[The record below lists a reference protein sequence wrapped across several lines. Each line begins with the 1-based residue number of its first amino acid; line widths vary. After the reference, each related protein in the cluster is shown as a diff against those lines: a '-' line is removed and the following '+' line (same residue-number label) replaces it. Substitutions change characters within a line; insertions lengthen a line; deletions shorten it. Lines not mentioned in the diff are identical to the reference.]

1 MDSILYYTMLF
12 DTYGELLTE
21 KQKNYFQEYYFLNLS
36 LAEIAE
42 KYKVSRNAI
51 HNLLKDTKNILEHY
65 ETVLHLVEKQ
75 DKLRKIE
82 EMIPDEKIKK
92 QLEEIIEK

>member
-65 ETVLHLVEKQ
+65 DTVTHIVEKHA
-75 DKLRKIE
+75 KLRKIE

>member
-65 ETVLHLVEKQ
+65 ETVLPLVEKQ
-75 DKLRKIE
+75 EKLRKIE